1 MAIDADPGVG
11 VQPSPW
17 QRYIMTDA
25 DEVLA
30 FFQTTFADVD
40 VLVSAPG
47 PEGAELWGMRAV
59 LGDVVL
65 NDWQC
70 SAQMRVRGVAR
81 GLINIIHVRSGR
93 LCITEH
99 GEVNQVA
106 PGHTV
111 LLPAGQVLELEC
123 DAVETL
129 TVGLPTAL
137 VDEVAR
143 FRTET
148 GRVRFAGTS
157 PISIGLERHWLG
169 TLAYVRQV
177 VLADIAL
184 ATNPLLIGYRRRHEQ
199 GRRDPHVH
207 RRLDR
212 RPFRPDP
219 PGSQGRST
227 GTNRARRQGPPAV
240 SRRARLPTDTD
251 TGWPPLPGW
260 MTVDCLTIEAFTDP
274 PTRFTCGVSGATG
287 RPRIAGSGPWV
298 SPGVTPRGS
307 RAPSA
312 RHRRTGTVLAGPV
325 RCRCARIR
333 SAYRSPLALTV
344 RRWVE

>member
-1 MAIDADPGVG
+1 M
-11 VQPSPW
+11 
-17 QRYIMTDA
+17 
-25 DEVLA
+25 LA

-99 GEVNQVA
+99 GEANQVA

-184 ATNPLLIGYRRRHEQ
+184 ATNPLVIGQARHMLAAAVLADFPTSVVLPQQRGPAAVTPSVVRRAMEYVEDYIERYMSLAELAGAAGVSPRALQYAFRRHQ
-199 GRRDPHVH
+199 GTTP
-207 RRLDR
+207 
-212 RPFRPDP
+212 
-219 PGSQGRST
+219 
-227 GTNRARRQGPPAV
+227 ARFA
-240 SRRARLPTDTD
+240 RRARLD
-251 TGWPPLPGW
+251 
-260 MTVDCLTIEAFTDP
+260 
-274 PTRFTCGVSGATG
+274 
-287 RPRIAGSGPWV
+287 
-298 SPGVTPRGS
+298 
-307 RAPSA
+307 RA
-312 RHRRTGTVLAGPV
+312 HQDLLAGDPAAGDTV
-325 RCRCARIR
+325 MAIATRWGFVNAKRFATDYRRAYGQPPSRTLR
-333 SAYRSPLALTV
+333 S
-344 RRWVE
+344 